1 MLSHGIVM
9 VNIDI
14 ICFSHLRWNFVFQ
27 RPQHL
32 LSRFA
37 KNRRVFFIE
46 EPVFNATDN
55 HMEVT
60 IDDSNTVCIV
70 VPCLKSGM
78 EEEEVMATQQ
88 MLLNNMLTSM
98 HIDKYMLW
106 YYSPMALGWTDHLDA
121 ELIIYDCMDEL
132 SAFKFAS
139 PLLALREQQLMQKAD
154 VVFTG
159 GQSLY
164 EAKKHLHH
172 NIHLF
177 PSSIDKTH
185 FNSARS
191 PLTEPVDQASIPHPR
206 IGYYGVLDER
216 LDTDMLKELAALRP
230 NWQFILVGP
239 VVKIDA
245 AELPQQNNIHYLG
258 GKPYSELPSYLAGW
272 DIAMMPFALNESTRY
287 ISPTKTPEYL
297 AGGKPVIST
306 PIKDVII
313 PYEENGLVHIAAT
326 PALFIAAAEAIL
338 TKAGYDEW
346 LTNVDRFLSGI
357 SWDETWQNMEALIE
371 QAIQKKQLMNSK
383 AHNYV

>member
-1 MLSHGIVM
+1 M
-9 VNIDI
+9 VRIDI

-37 KNRRVFFIE
+37 RNHRVFFIE
-46 EPVFNATDN
+46 EPVFDAIDI
-55 HMEVT
+55 HMEIT
-60 IDDSNTVCIV
+60 MDDTNMLWIA
-70 VPCLKSGM
+70 VPHLKRNMDDAHSMAAQKELLDNMLKSM
-78 EEEEVMATQQ
+78 QV
-88 MLLNNMLTSM
+88 N
-98 HIDKYMLW
+98 KYLLW
-106 YYSPMALGWTDHLDA
+106 YYSPMAFGWSDHLDP

-132 SAFKFAS
+132 SAFKFA
-139 PLLALREQQLMQKAD
+139 PQLLVLREQKLLQKAD

-164 EAKKHLHH
+164 EAKKHLHD

-185 FNSARS
+185 FNRARS
-191 PLTEPVDQASIPHPR
+191 ALQEPVDQASIPHPR

-216 LDTDMLKELAALRP
+216 LDLGMLNDLAALRP
-230 NWQFILVGP
+230 HWQFILVGP

-245 AELPQQNNIHYLG
+245 GELPQGNNIHYLG
-258 GKPYSELPSYLAGW
+258 SKQYRELPDYLAGW
-272 DIAMMPFALNESTRY
+272 DIAMMPFALNESTRF

-306 PIKDVII
+306 PIKDVIT

-326 PALFIAAAEAIL
+326 PSLFVAAAEAIL
-338 TKAGYDEW
+338 TKAGYNEW
-346 LTNVDRFLSGI
+346 LEKVDRFLSGI
-357 SWDETWQNMEALIE
+357 SWDETWQKMDALIIK
-371 QAIQKKQLMNSK
+371 AMSSKQQVKSK

>member
-1 MLSHGIVM
+1 
-9 VNIDI
+9 
-14 ICFSHLRWNFVFQ
+14 
-27 RPQHL
+27 
-32 LSRFA
+32 
-37 KNRRVFFIE
+37 
-46 EPVFNATDN
+46 
-55 HMEVT
+55 MEIT
-60 IDDSNTVCIV
+60 IDETNTVCIV
-70 VPCLKSGM
+70 VPHLKPGM
-78 EEEEVMATQQ
+78 KEEEVMAAQQ
-88 MLLNNMLTSM
+88 HLLDNMLKSM
-98 HIDKYMLW
+98 HINKNMLW

-132 SAFKFAS
+132 SAFKFAP
-139 PLLALREQQLMQKAD
+139 PLLVLREQKLLQKAD

-164 EAKKHLHH
+164 EAKKHLHN
-172 NIHLF
+172 NIYLF
-177 PSSIDKTH
+177 PSSIDKAH
-185 FNSARS
+185 FNRARS
-191 PLTEPVDQASIPHPR
+191 PLPEPVDQATIPHPR

-216 LDTDMLKELAALRP
+216 LDIDLLKELAALRP
-230 NWQFILVGP
+230 DWHFILVGP
-239 VVKIDA
+239 VVKIDE
-245 AELPQQNNIHYLG
+245 AELPRKNNIHYLG
-258 GKPYSELPSYLAGW
+258 SKQYKELPSYLAGW

-306 PIKDVII
+306 PIKDVIT

-338 TKAGYDEW
+338 TKAGYDNW

-371 QAIQKKQLMNSK
+371 RAIENKQKANSK

>member
-1 MLSHGIVM
+1 M

-14 ICFSHLRWNFVFQ
+14 ICFSHLRWDFVFQ

-37 KNRRVFFIE
+37 RNSRVFFLE
-46 EPVFNATDN
+46 EPVFDATDN
-55 HMEVT
+55 LLQ
-60 IDDSNTVCIV
+60 ISLDNSNMVCIV
-70 VPCLKSGM
+70 VPHIKPGM
-78 EEEEVMATQQ
+78 EEEEILIVQRD
-88 MLLNNMLTSM
+88 LLDNMLTSL
-98 HIDKYMLW
+98 HIDKYLLW

-121 ELIIYDCMDEL
+121 ELVIYDCMDEL
-132 SAFKFAS
+132 SAFKFAP
-139 PLLALREQQLMQKAD
+139 PLLVLREQQLLLKAD

-164 EAKKHLHH
+164 EAKKHLHN
-172 NIHLF
+172 NIYLY

-185 FNSARS
+185 FNKARF

-216 LDTDMLKELAALRP
+216 LDIDMLKELAALRP
-230 NWQFILVGP
+230 DWQFILVGP
-239 VVKIDA
+239 VVKIDE
-245 AELPQQNNIHYLG
+245 AELPRQNNIHYLG
-258 GKPYSELPSYLAGW
+258 SKPYKELPHYLAGW

-306 PIKDVII
+306 PIKDVIT

-326 PALFIAAAEAIL
+326 PALFMAAAEAIL
-338 TKAGYDEW
+338 TRTGYDEW

-357 SWDETWQNMEALIE
+357 SWDNTWKNMEALIE
-371 QAIQKKQLMNSK
+371 KAIAQKQEMKLK